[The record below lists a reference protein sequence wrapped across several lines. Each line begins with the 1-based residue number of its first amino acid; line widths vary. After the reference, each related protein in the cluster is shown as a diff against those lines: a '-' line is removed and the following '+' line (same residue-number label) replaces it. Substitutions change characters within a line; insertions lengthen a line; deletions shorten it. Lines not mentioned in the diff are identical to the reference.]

1 MHLELIIHGSLG
13 IFTLVILWRSY
24 YEYYQGSHLGGKYG
38 KYGNPTG
45 ILKWPK
51 KYWNPTW
58 FLQFPPKILEF
69 CYDLCENTGKLAHK
83 LMVLARQSTV
93 QTGCCGLSPTWL
105 TIPLVD
111 SWPCLG
117 RIVNLMDIW
126 TRCRWWFPR
135 CPGLCGGIRCAV
147 IARCNWPYQPGAN
160 HAYKQRLSFAARK
173 LSLHLN
179 TINLLE
185 LCSIWL
191 HKILFFFCLLAKKD
205 LISRQFFIPASPGSL

>member
-1 MHLELIIHGSLG
+1 MKCITYN
-13 IFTLVILWRSY
+13 FTEFPPRREIREIRES
-24 YEYYQGSHLGGKYG
+24 
-38 KYGNPTG
+38 
-45 ILKWPK
+45 
-51 KYWNPTW
+51 YWN
-58 FLQFPPKILEF
+58 FERAQKILESYLIF
-69 CYDLCENTGKLAHK
+69 AISPQNTGICYDLCENTGKLAHK
-83 LMVLARQSTV
+83 LRVLARQSTV

-111 SWPCLG
+111 SWPSLG

-147 IARCNWPYQPGAN
+147 IARCNWPFQPCAK
-160 HAYKQRLSFAARK
+160 HTYKQRLSFAARK

-191 HKILFFFCLLAKKD
+191 HKILFFFCLLAKKK
-205 LISRQFFIPASPGSL
+205 SR